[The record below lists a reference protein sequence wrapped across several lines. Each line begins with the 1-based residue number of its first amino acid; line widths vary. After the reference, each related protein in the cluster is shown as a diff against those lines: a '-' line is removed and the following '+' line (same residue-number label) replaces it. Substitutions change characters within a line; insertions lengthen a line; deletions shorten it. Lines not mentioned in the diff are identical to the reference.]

1 MIALKEQE
9 NGHSYHE
16 VVSEDLNVDNKAYF
30 IEPIQEV

>member
-16 VVSEDLNVDNKAYF
+16 VVSEYWTVDNKAYF
-30 IEPIQEV
+30 IEPIQVV